1 MDVQESKR
9 LSRYS
14 NEQKILVVGEGEFS
28 FSLSLAK
35 ALGSAT
41 NITAISLDIREDL
54 GRNYNSG
61 KAKVEELERLGCTV
75 VRGVNV
81 HSMKSDDRLAHYDI
95 IIFNFPHAGKRN
107 KVFGGFM
114 ESARE
119 MMKDEDGEIHITL
132 NTLNPFNKWDLKA
145 LAEEKGLRLIQRMQ
159 FIKWA
164 FPSSSNKRASGSN
177 CDFIYPIGSA
187 ITYMFKK

>member
-1 MDVQESKR
+1 MYNIYYDYIYIIHMNV
-9 LSRYS
+9 YS
-14 NEQKILVVGEGEFS
+14 TFEC
-28 FSLSLAK
+28 
-35 ALGSAT
+35 
-41 NITAISLDIREDL
+41 AIHR
-54 GRNYNSG
+54 
-61 KAKVEELERLGCTV
+61 
-75 VRGVNV
+75 
-81 HSMKSDDRLAHYDI
+81 
-95 IIFNFPHAGKRN
+95 KRN